1 MADPKDPTIPEENNS
16 NSNKSNDKKK
26 EAFSDQFKTDD
37 ESTDK
42 KKEGFSDQFKTDDD
56 SAGKSESNDKK
67 VDSDKTEKKKENKD
81 EDKSKLKVSP
91 KSFDSEKTEE
101 QKETEKIKK
110 RMGNSFSAFFAN
122 LYALLTDI
130 LDIRAGSNVEKTNQ
144 AILDDIE
151 FRGANVWALV
161 ASIIIAS
168 IGLNIN
174 STAVVIG
181 AMLISPLMG
190 PIIGAGWS
198 VAVNDLD
205 ALKKSVKNFLV
216 MVIISIIT
224 STVYFFISP
233 LSSPSAELIGRT
245 SPTILDLF
253 IAFFGGVAGI
263 VSMSK
268 TGKVNVILGVAIATA
283 LIPPLCTAGYGIAEG
298 RMDFFAGAS
307 YLFLINSVFIALAS
321 FIMIRYLRFPLK
333 EYLEPKK
340 DKKVKR
346 LLFYFGIL
354 VMIPSAYTFYNSIML
369 FRFNSEAERFVKTE
383 INHNGSKVLKMETI
397 TGDSINVIELY
408 MIGVGIDSL
417 TLSDWN
423 NKLSDYKLKN
433 TILHVFQDRDI
444 SSGELSGDLEQI
456 VRTGIIEDLY
466 RKNQDELETKDRQIR
481 FLERTIAGYKSQS
494 LPVKDIGPEAK
505 SIIPLIDKI
514 ALGES
519 YAVNDTGKVDTIYSI
534 MVTWKDDKK
543 IRKKQKSEAK
553 EKLGRWISVRLK
565 KDTVLVLDIN

>member
-1 MADPKDPTIPEENNS
+1 MTDSKDPTIPDENNS
-16 NSNKSNDKKK
+16 NSNN
-26 EAFSDQFKTDD
+26 SDN
-37 ESTDK
+37 K
-42 KKEGFSDQFKTDDD
+42 KKEGFSDQFKTDDE
-56 SAGKSESNDKK
+56 SEDTNKPIDKK
-67 VDSDKTEKKKENKD
+67 GESD
-81 EDKSKLKVSP
+81 EDDKKGKLKVSP
-91 KSFDSEKTEE
+91 KSFESEKSEE

-110 RMGNSFSAFFAN
+110 RMGNSFTAFFVN
-122 LYALLTDI
+122 FYALLTDI
-130 LDIRAGSNVEKTNQ
+130 LDIRSGSNVEKTNE

-151 FRGANVWALV
+151 FRGANVWALI

-198 VAVNDLD
+198 VAVNDLGS
-205 ALKKSVKNFLV
+205 LKKSVKNFLV

-224 STVYFFISP
+224 STIYFMISP

-283 LIPPLCTAGYGIAEG
+283 LIPPLCTAGYGLAGG
-298 RMDFFAGAS
+298 RMDFFVGAS

-333 EYLEPKK
+333 TYLDPKR

-346 LLFYFGIL
+346 MLFYFGIL
-354 VMIPSAYTFYNSIML
+354 VMIPSVYTFYNSIML
-369 FRFNSEAERFVKTE
+369 FRFDSEAERFVKTE
-383 INHNGSKVLKMETI
+383 INHSGSKVLKMETF
-397 TGDSINVIELY
+397 TGDSVNVIELY
-408 MIGVGIDSL
+408 MMGAGIDSL
-417 TLSDWN
+417 TLTRWN
-423 NKLSDYKLKN
+423 KKLDNYKLEN
-433 TILHVFQDRDI
+433 TILHVFQDSDI
-444 SSGELSGDLEQI
+444 SSGDLSGDLEHI
-456 VRTGIIEDLY
+456 VRAGIVEDLY
-466 RKNQDELETKDRQIR
+466 RKNQEELETKDQQIR
-481 FLERTIAGYKSQS
+481 FLERTIAGFRSQA
-494 LPVKDIGPEAK
+494 LPIVDIGPEAK
-505 SIIPLIDKI
+505 SIVPLIDKI

-519 YAVNDTGKVDTIYSI
+519 YTVNNTGKVDTLYSI
-534 MVTWKDDKK
+534 MVTWKDEKK
-543 IRKKQKSEAK
+543 IRKKEKAEAK

-565 KDTVLVLDIN
+565 KDTVLVLDVN